1 MTVFMEIRLSER
13 SSRFGENI
21 FNRLDTIK
29 SQLLNEGRAVYN
41 FSVGSPDF
49 PPDEHVMKVVSEA
62 ALDPK
67 NYSYTL
73 GDIPELTEAA
83 RRWYK
88 RRYGVTLDKD
98 EILGVYGSQEG
109 IAHIALPLC
118 DPGDVILVPDPYY
131 AVFELGPFFCGAKIV
146 HYPLSAENGWLPR
159 LDEIPPE
166 TRRAA
171 KAMLVSYPANP
182 ICKTAPDSFY
192 DELIAFAEENEIFII
207 HDNAYSEII
216 YDGRRG
222 GSFLAHKGA
231 KEVGAEFNSLS
242 KTYNIPGL
250 RVSFILGNRAL
261 IERFRAVRSQ
271 IDYGACRI
279 AQLGAIAALD
289 GPQDSVATHRK
300 IYEERRNA
308 LCGGFRSIGWD
319 FADSE
324 GTMFAWAKV
333 PEGFK
338 SSEEFVLE
346 LCRKTG
352 VICTP
357 GSSFGERGEGYVR
370 FALVLP
376 AERIAEAVAAV
387 GESGILAK

>member
-1 MTVFMEIRLSER
+1 MEIQLSER

-21 FNRLDTIK
+21 FNRLDAIK
-29 SQLLNEGRAVYN
+29 LQLLNEGRAVYN

-49 PPDEHVMKVVSEA
+49 PPDAHVMKTVSEA
-62 ALDPK
+62 ALRPE

-83 RRWYK
+83 QRWYK
-88 RRYGVTLDKD
+88 RRYGVSLEKD

-146 HYPLSAENGWLPR
+146 HYPLSEENGWLPK
-159 LDEIPPE
+159 LSEIPPE
-166 TRRAA
+166 VRRAA

-192 DELIAFAEENEIFII
+192 DELIAFAEENNIFII

-216 YDGRRG
+216 YDGRIG

-242 KTYNIPGL
+242 KSYNIPGL

-261 IERFRAVRSQ
+261 IARFRAVRSQ
-271 IDYGACRI
+271 IDYGACRL

-289 GPQDSVATHRK
+289 GPQDSVAEHRR

-324 GTMFAWAKV
+324 GTMFAWAKL
-333 PEGFK
+333 PNGFN

-346 LCRKTG
+346 LCRRTG

-370 FALVLP
+370 FALVLS
-376 AERIAEAVAAV
+376 AEKIAEAVRAV
-387 GESGILAK
+387 KESGILG